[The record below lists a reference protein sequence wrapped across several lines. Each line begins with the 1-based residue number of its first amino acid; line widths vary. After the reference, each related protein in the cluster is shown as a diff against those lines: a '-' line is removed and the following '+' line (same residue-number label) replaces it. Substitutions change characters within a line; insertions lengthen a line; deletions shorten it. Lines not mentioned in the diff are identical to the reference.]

1 MSLRDDFKMRPKAAT
16 GQPSF
21 EGNLPVDGC
30 QCPVGA
36 GDRWH
41 YVREKLFI
49 KAATD
54 LAFLI
59 GGRWREAPD
68 DGTRMRELLPAGST
82 ETQMIRTAWIETE
95 EEWYFSIQDVVAAL
109 TDSVDPK

>member
-1 MSLRDDFKMRPKAAT
+1 MSLRDNFKMRPKAAT
-16 GQPSF
+16 
-21 EGNLPVDGC
+21 
-30 QCPVGA
+30 A
-36 GDRWH
+36 
-41 YVREKLFI
+41 
-49 KAATD
+49 

-59 GGRWREAPD
+59 GGRWREATD

-109 TDSVDPK
+109 TDSVDPKQYIKRMKSRDSQLACNRGTICTLVKNANKYIPFRV